1 MLDLCIREAIYAFF
15 RPDPGS
21 SVFED
26 EYNRIQSSNSNPT
39 RLRNGP
45 YCQCV
50 THEISMGGKLY
61 QTTEL
66 DGMSM
71 PSIKTITRPPQY
83 LSACY
88 VILRDDTNMVFI

>member
-1 MLDLCIREAIYAFF
+1 
-15 RPDPGS
+15 
-21 SVFED
+21 
-26 EYNRIQSSNSNPT
+26 
-39 RLRNGP
+39 
-45 YCQCV
+45 
-50 THEISMGGKLY
+50 MGGKLY